1 MRIEHWWYSV
11 PQRIRAVFRRREVE
25 RDLDDELRDHIERQT
40 AANLAGGMTAPDA
53 RRAALVAF
61 GGVERVKDESRDVRG
76 ISLIDA
82 VGQWRLAARSL
93 GRSPAFTLATILTI
107 ALAVGTAGT
116 IGTVIDTVLLRPLRY
131 PDSERLVG
139 LWHEAPGMGIP
150 LIPQAPGTYSLYRNA
165 RSFES
170 IGAYG
175 DGDSPVSHGDTDP
188 VTERLA
194 VAGLTAS
201 IFPTLGA
208 RALIGR
214 VFTETDEL
222 SGAPQVV
229 VVSEHYWRTRLASTA
244 HVIGMHIGL
253 DGIDREIVGVMPATF
268 GFPGSNIDVWAP
280 FHVDPEGYLGWFG
293 LRAIGKL
300 RPGVSVEAAR
310 TELSQI
316 LQRSPET
323 FAEQRPGLPMGPM
336 LAKTRLGV
344 VIHTLRD
351 DAIGGF
357 DRILWLAAG
366 IVAVLVLVALS
377 NISSL
382 ILARLEARQREFG
395 VRSALGASVGRVWWA
410 FLAEVLILAGAGGL
424 LGISLAAAVLMLLPR
439 TGATQLV
446 DPRFA
451 DASRIVL
458 PRLDEIHPNAMLVW
472 LALGCMLLLY
482 LAAAIIAAGRLTTRD
497 IVSVLRSG
505 GRGATAGAAS
515 RRLRAAF
522 VAAEVALSLVLLSGS
537 AMLMHSLQ
545 RLSHVDP
552 GFEPGGAVS
561 FWTSLRGTKYFDQQA
576 VARFYRDAL
585 DRIGQISGVD
595 PVGIVSKPPLENGP
609 VLELVHVEDAQ
620 QAEGP
625 VGRGTAVASASAGYF
640 RAIGIPLRAGRTFD
654 ENSVRRGANEAVVG
668 LSFAIH
674 YWGDSTGRRA
684 LGRRV
689 QPYASAPWHTIV
701 GVVGDVRDTA
711 LSAAPTEVLYVPH
724 TLAEHADD
732 VFRVRHDM
740 AFVLRTR
747 RPLEA
752 LGPEITRAIHAV
764 DPTVPVLD
772 IERLSDRVSRAGRR
786 MRFVLVLLGTG
797 AAMTLAL
804 GVVGLYGVIAYLVSL
819 RSREIGIRIALG
831 LTPARA
837 ARFIAREGGVVIA
850 IGALVGTGLA
860 VGFAHLLR
868 SLTYGVP
875 LVDTGALAMA
885 VAVVVAVAC
894 AAAWLPARR
903 ASRIDPAEAL
913 RVD

>member
-1 MRIEHWWYSV
+1 MRIEHWWYSA
-11 PQRIRAVFRRREVE
+11 PQRLRALFRRRDVE

-40 AANLAGGMTAPDA
+40 AANVARGMNAAAA

-76 ISLIDA
+76 ISFVDA
-82 VGQWRLAARSL
+82 FGQWRLAARSL
-93 GRSPAFTLATILTI
+93 GMSPTFTGSAILTI
-107 ALAVGTAGT
+107 ALAVATAST
-116 IGTVIDTVLLRPLRY
+116 VGTVIDTVLLRPLRY
-131 PDSERLVG
+131 PDSGRLVG
-139 LWHEAPGMGIP
+139 LWHEAPGMGVP
-150 LIPQAPGTYSLYRNA
+150 LIPQAPGTYALYRNA
-165 RSFES
+165 RSLES

-175 DGDSPVSHGDTDP
+175 DGDSPVTHGDSDP
-188 VTERLA
+188 VTERLP

-208 RALIGR
+208 HALIGR
-214 VFTETDEL
+214 VFVESDEL
-222 SGAPQVV
+222 SGAPKVV
-229 VVSEHYWRTRLASTA
+229 VVSEHYWRTRLAATP

-280 FHVDPEGYLGWFG
+280 FHVDPGGYLGWFG
-293 LRAIGKL
+293 LRAIGRL

-310 TELSQI
+310 AELQQI
-316 LQRSPET
+316 LVRSPET
-323 FAEQRPGLPMGPM
+323 FAEQRPGLPMRPM

-357 DRILWLAAG
+357 DRIIWLAAA
-366 IVAVLVLVALS
+366 IVVVLVLVALS
-377 NISSL
+377 NVSSL
-382 ILARLEARQREFG
+382 VLARLEARQREFG
-395 VRSALGASVGRVWWA
+395 VRSALGASLGRVWWA
-410 FLAEVLILAGAGGL
+410 FLAEVLMLAGAGGAIGL
-424 LGISLAAAVLMLLPR
+424 ALAAALLALLPR

-458 PRLDEIHPNAMLVW
+458 PRLDEIHVNATLVW
-472 LALGCMLLLY
+472 LGMGCTLLFCV
-482 LAAAIIAAGRLTTRD
+482 AAALVGAGRLATRD
-497 IVSVLRSG
+497 IVTVLRSG
-505 GRGATAGAAS
+505 GRGATGSVAS
-515 RRLRAAF
+515 RRMRGAF

-545 RLSHVDP
+545 RLGSVDP
-552 GFEPGGAVS
+552 GFEPANAIS
-561 FWTSLRGTKYFDQQA
+561 FWTSLRGPRYFDQQA

-585 DRIGQISGVD
+585 DRIGQVAGVD
-595 PVGIVSKPPLENGP
+595 SVGIVSKPPLENGP

-620 QAEGP
+620 QTEGP
-625 VGRGTAVASASAGYF
+625 VGRGTAVASASDGYF
-640 RAIGIPLRAGRTFD
+640 RAIGIPLRAGRSFD
-654 ENSVRRGANEAVVG
+654 EDNVRRGANEAVVG
-668 LSFAIH
+668 LAFAIH

-684 LGRRV
+684 LGHRV

-711 LSAAPTEVLYVPH
+711 LSAAPTEVLYIPQA
-724 TLAEHADD
+724 LAEHTDD
-732 VFRVRHDM
+732 IFRVRHDM
-740 AFVLRTR
+740 AFIVRTR

-752 LGPEITRAIHAV
+752 LGPEITRAIHAI
-764 DPTVPVLD
+764 DPSVPVLD
-772 IERLSDRVSRAGRR
+772 VERLTDRVSRAGRR
-786 MRFVLVLLGTG
+786 MRFVLLLLGTG

-837 ARFIAREGGVVIA
+837 ARLIAREGGLVIA
-850 IGALVGTGLA
+850 IGALAGTA
-860 VGFAHLLR
+860 IFVAFARLLR

-875 LVDTGALAMA
+875 LVDMVSVTLAIA
-885 VAVVVAVAC
+885 IVVAVAG
-894 AAAWLPARR
+894 AATWLPARR
-903 ASRIDPAEAL
+903 AARIDPAETL